1 MALPTSVNTIA
12 RVAGCF
18 LLAVLLPVTP
28 VRALEALTDAQM
40 QHVAGQDGLS
50 ISLDGDIAAQSLQW
64 QVDSAAPTYANA
76 LVSGPVAVQQVG
88 ISPNLLRTTIDA
100 GASAGDAYIAV
111 DAHMDR
117 ARIAMDSL
125 TLESDPGR
133 SFGRWVLYTPLSF
146 QLVNRGVLFNDGSD
160 NDASLYLGI
169 ESARWFYQQNWY
181 YHANLT
187 LDNLDFVWDMPSGS
201 VGMQG
206 DALRIAG
213 DTDFRLNFDLLYKFH
228 PDQDLETVTANDKPM
243 INFGWQGRLYDAEVL
258 VRSGGAWDGSE
269 IGGAYDQSARTE
281 GLNLGL
287 RWNYKKDQGDAVTA
301 DDLSWLVGRAGG
313 NHMLLE
319 FGDWRNLQ
327 DAAGVR
333 VPWGFDFPSI
343 TIDAVAAG
351 GAGPGGICWGAGTH
365 GSGCAGAGGQLLD
378 LEIGHIDGFD
388 GSINRTDGGAL
399 LHLIRDGNL
408 LAYSSRVTA
417 SADGMAPESW
427 NWGLIYT
434 LANINTNIALYPGG
448 SESDPG
454 GGSRNQGMMADV
466 LISTQSLDGNV
477 QGFNWEKGSHFM
489 IADTCS
495 ALSAACPRGE
505 INMGIG
511 FLGSSFLLGA
521 DDMRIWLKN
530 TWSGTAAPNNWD
542 GGIDLMSPRA
552 RLQLSG
558 ILGGVKLP
566 TGTDRADIASVDM
579 NLEGLLNVRLSP
591 PPDGENFL
599 AYSAGVRL
607 YPLANNSAMQLAS
620 GNGSYWSIAEPG
632 RPEVALRFT
641 NMTGD
646 FALAEGRLEVMARN
660 EKGQGEPPM
669 LTLENKILVGA
680 SAAGRLADAT
690 NGIALPGGGPAGKVL
705 QSDVFFGDNALGRVV
720 IPAATLKSSISLLPK

>member
-1 MALPTSVNTIA
+1 MPHE
-12 RVAGCF
+12 GF
-18 LLAVLLPVTP
+18 WLPVLMLVASMLP
-28 VRALEALTDAQM
+28 VSGAHALERMTDAQL
-40 QHVAGQDGLS
+40 QSVDARDGLS
-50 ISLDGDIAAQSLQW
+50 LSVDGEASAQSLKW
-64 QVDSAAPTYANA
+64 QVDSQTPALANTLSSGA
-76 LVSGPVAVQQVG
+76 VSVQQVG
-88 ISPNLLRTTIDA
+88 
-100 GASAGDAYIAV
+100 SAPALWQATVDVGSLGGDAYLAL
-111 DAHMDR
+111 DAQMDR

-125 TLESDPGR
+125 TLSSDPGR
-133 SFGRWVLYTPLSF
+133 SFGRWVLYMPLSF
-146 QLVNRGVLFNDGSD
+146 QLANRGVLFNDGSD

-169 ESARWFYQQNWY
+169 EDARWFYQQNWY

-213 DTDFRLNFDLLYKFH
+213 DTDFLLNFDLLYKFH
-228 PDQDLETVTANDKPM
+228 PDQDLQSITANDRPM

-269 IGGAYDQSARTE
+269 VAGAYDQSARTE
-281 GLNLGL
+281 GLNLGI
-287 RWNYKKDQGDAVTA
+287 RWNYKKNQGDTVGP
-301 DDLSWLVGRAGG
+301 DDLRWLVGRAGG

-327 DAAGVR
+327 NAAGVR

-351 GAGPGGICWGAGTH
+351 GAGPGGLCWGAGTH

-378 LEIGHIDGFD
+378 LQVGHISGYDA
-388 GSINRTDGGAL
+388 SIARTDGGAL

-408 LAYSSRVTA
+408 LAYSNRVTA
-417 SADGMAPESW
+417 SADSMAPESW

-434 LANINTNIALYPGG
+434 LANINSSIALYPGG

-466 LISTQSLDGNV
+466 LITTQTFDGNT
-477 QGFNWEKGSHFM
+477 QGFNWEKGTHFM

-495 ALSAACPRGE
+495 SLSPACPRGE
-505 INMGIG
+505 VNVGIG

-530 TWSGTAAPNNWD
+530 TWAGTAAPDNWD

-552 RLQLSG
+552 RMQLTGLLS
-558 ILGGVKLP
+558 GVKLP
-566 TGTDRADIASVDM
+566 TGDDRADIASVDM
-579 NLEGLLNVRLSP
+579 NLEGLMNFRLSP

-607 YPLANNSAMQLAS
+607 SPLSDTATMQLAS

-632 RPEVALRFT
+632 RPEVALRFA

-646 FALAEGRLEVMARN
+646 FALSEGRLEVMARN
-660 EKGQGEPPM
+660 EAGPGEPPM

-680 SAAGRLADAT
+680 SAAARMTDASI
-690 NGIALPGGGPAGKVL
+690 GVSLPGGAPAGQVL
-705 QSDVFFGDNALGRVV
+705 HSDVYFGDDALGRVV
-720 IPAATLKSSISLLPK
+720 IPAATLKSTISLLPK